1 MGAIK
6 AFAEMSCAGRVRT
19 HKLPVE
25 IAPEISEEMQK
36 AYTYAL
42 TSNGCVYCPMFNED
56 KCRPYVMFGEN
67 HKTNKMNTATVQPIS
82 RIVRTL
88 SS

>member
-6 AFAEMSCAGRVRT
+6 VFAEMPCAGKIHT
-19 HKLPVE
+19 HRLPAE
-25 IAPEISEEMQK
+25 IAPDVAEEMQK

-42 TSNGCVYCPMFNED
+42 TSNGCVYCPMFKED
-56 KCRPYVMFGEN
+56 MCGPYVMFGMN
-67 HKTNKMNTATVQPIS
+67 RKTEKMNTATVQPVS

-88 SS
+88 SN